1 MNNFKK
7 QKDLFTETPVH
18 STSPDSDSI
27 LKTEVL
33 MKYFMYCPFIRMTT
47 AVLPMRLNLT
57 IGMKVQLQSALGR
70 QL

>member
-7 QKDLFTETPVH
+7 VKGFVYRNAR

-27 LKTEVL
+27 LKTDLL
-33 MKYFMYCPFIRMTT
+33 MKCFMHCPFIRMTT
-47 AVLPMRLNLT
+47 GVLPMRLNLT